1 MYQHHN
7 PKLAEPLL
15 KELLEKLG
23 SNWSDYS
30 WGNNL
35 AASIGYEYKEYKHII
50 VILPNSLKDDLN
62 NECFNDF
69 SIQLEDAST
78 GYREIVKSLDSIDEV
93 IAYVNNY
100 LKEAWGA

>member
-1 MYQHHN
+1 MYKHHN

-30 WGNNL
+30 YSNNL
-35 AASIGYEYKEYKHII
+35 CASIGYEYKENKHII
-50 VILPNSLKDDLN
+50 ILLPNSLKHDID
-62 NECFNDF
+62 NEKFSDF
-69 SIQLEDAST
+69 SVQLDDSST
-78 GYREIVKSLDSIDEV
+78 GESEIIKTFYSINEI

-100 LKEAWGA
+100 LKEAK

>member
-1 MYQHHN
+1 MYKHHN
-7 PKLAEPLL
+7 PKLPEPLL

-30 WGNNL
+30 YSNDL
-35 AASIGYEYKEYKHII
+35 CASIGYEYKENKHII
-50 VILPNSLKDDLN
+50 VILPNSLKADLN
-62 NECFNDF
+62 IECINNF

-78 GYREIVKSLDSIDEV
+78 GYREIVKSLDSIDEI

-100 LKEAWGA
+100 LKEAK